1 MSSALSDEVSQRPC
15 TASFRVTTAPDLG
28 AALRVINLF
37 AQQGLLPNRVTITT
51 IPDGLVVSV
60 RQLAIAA
67 HRADLIAARMRTQ
80 VDVADV
86 WLRKV
91 PRSDLGM

>member
-1 MSSALSDEVSQRPC
+1 MSPAFPDAPC

-37 AQQGLLPNRVTITT
+37 AQQGLLPDRVAIVAHADRLEVT
-51 IPDGLVVSV
+51 V
-60 RQLAIAA
+60 RQPAIAA

-86 WLRKV
+86 RLRKV
-91 PRSDLGM
+91 KPAGVAI